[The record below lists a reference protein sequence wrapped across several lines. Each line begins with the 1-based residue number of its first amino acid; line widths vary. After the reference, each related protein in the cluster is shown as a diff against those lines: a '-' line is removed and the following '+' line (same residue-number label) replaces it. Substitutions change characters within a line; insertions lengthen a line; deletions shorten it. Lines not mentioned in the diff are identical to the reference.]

1 VAGTVKPSFQR
12 YTRNA
17 RNVKF
22 YASIMHA
29 TQGFMQGL
37 CTQRKV
43 QNTPRKRKR
52 TCSNLMQAMQKV
64 ANGIAEICHVIQD
77 TGRN

>member
-1 VAGTVKPSFQR
+1 
-12 YTRNA
+12 
-17 RNVKF
+17 
-22 YASIMHA
+22 MHA